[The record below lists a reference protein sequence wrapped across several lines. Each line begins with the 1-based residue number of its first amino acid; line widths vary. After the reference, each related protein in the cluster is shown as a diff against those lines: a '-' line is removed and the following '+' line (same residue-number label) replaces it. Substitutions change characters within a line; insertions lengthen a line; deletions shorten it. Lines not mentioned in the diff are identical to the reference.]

1 MELWVRGLKGKIR
14 AGKVRGKERKEKVK
28 ENKKRKQ
35 RGLEDAIRE
44 RGETE
49 CRNAKE
55 KITTTTKKRDR
66 GERKKS

>member
-1 MELWVRGLKGKIR
+1 M
-14 AGKVRGKERKEKVK
+14 K